1 MSIIEIA
8 KLKKG
13 EKRMKELKVRI
24 VFKNGVLGTQTGDK
38 DVYRSFI
45 GSKAPDASTIEEEVA
60 NLGED
65 EVVEK
70 GKTFFPR
77 QDGKPFIYDYQLKGF
92 FKSACSAMSKVK
104 GSKSEKMKAFKKNID
119 LRIFIKD
126 RYNFIDNIREITEL
140 QRPLRANT
148 PQGERISLAI
158 SEMINAGATCDFTI
172 QCLVDDDIDIVK
184 EWLDYG
190 QFNGL
195 LQWRNSGMGAFYWF
209 EIK

>member
-1 MSIIEIA
+1 
-8 KLKKG
+8 
-13 EKRMKELKVRI
+13 MKELKVRI

>member
-1 MSIIEIA
+1 
-8 KLKKG
+8 
-13 EKRMKELKVRI
+13 MKELKVRI
-24 VFKNGVLGTQTGDK
+24 TFKQGVLGTQTGDK
-38 DVYRSFI
+38 ECYRSFI
-45 GSKAPDASTIEEEVA
+45 GSKAPDATTLEDEVA
-60 NLGED
+60 NLGPD

-77 QDGKPFIYDYQLKGF
+77 HDDKPFIYDYQLKGF

-126 RYNFIDNIREITEL
+126 RYNFFDNVTEITEL

-148 PQGERISLAI
+148 PTGERVSLAI
-158 SEMINAGATCDFTI
+158 SEMINAGATVDFTVI
-172 QCLVDDDIDIVK
+172 CLVDEDIDTVK

-195 LQWRNSGMGAFYWF
+195 LQWRNSSMGSFNWQ
-209 EIK
+209 ELE

>member
-1 MSIIEIA
+1 
-8 KLKKG
+8 
-13 EKRMKELKVRI
+13 MKELKVRI
-24 VFKNGVLGTQTGDK
+24 TFKQGVLGTQTGDK
-38 DVYRSFI
+38 ECYRSFI
-45 GSKAPDASTIEEEVA
+45 GSKAPDATTLEDEVA
-60 NLGED
+60 NLGAD

-77 QDGKPFIYDYQLKGF
+77 HDDKPFIYDYQLKGF

-126 RYNFIDNIREITEL
+126 RYNFFDNVTEITEL

-148 PQGERISLAI
+148 PTGERVSLAI
-158 SEMINAGATCDFTI
+158 SEMINAGATVDFTVV
-172 QCLVDDDIDIVK
+172 CLVDEDIDTVR

-195 LQWRNSGMGAFYWF
+195 LQWRNSGCGSFNWQ
-209 EIK
+209 ELE

>member
-1 MSIIEIA
+1 
-8 KLKKG
+8 
-13 EKRMKELKVRI
+13 MKELKVRI
-24 VFKNGVLGTQTGDK
+24 TFKQGVLGTQTGDK
-38 DVYRSFI
+38 ECYRSFI
-45 GSKAPDASTIEEEVA
+45 GSKAPDATTLEDEVA
-60 NLGED
+60 NLGAD

-77 QDGKPFIYDYQLKGF
+77 HDDKPFIYDYQLKGF

-126 RYNFIDNIREITEL
+126 RYNFFDNVTEITEL

-148 PQGERISLAI
+148 PTGERVSLAI
-158 SEMINAGATCDFTI
+158 SEMINAGATVDFTVV
-172 QCLVDDDIDIVK
+172 CLVDEDIDTVK

-195 LQWRNSGMGAFYWF
+195 LQWRNSGCGSFNWQ
-209 EIK
+209 ELE